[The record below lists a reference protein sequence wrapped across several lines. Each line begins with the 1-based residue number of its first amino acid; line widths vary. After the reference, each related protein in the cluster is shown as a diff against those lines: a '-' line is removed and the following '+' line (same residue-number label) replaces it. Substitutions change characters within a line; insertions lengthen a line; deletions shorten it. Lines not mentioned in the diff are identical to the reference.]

1 MTTPIMKAL
10 DIAQQPPY
18 ILGWQELDIFIR
30 DITAIYEQQTH
41 NDREAYLIDDC
52 VSLILRHR
60 MAKVD
65 GENMTN
71 NSPVRLYPNR
81 SEKDLKNIQGC
92 IEEIAR
98 LLLRVTDSLN
108 TRLPE
113 SFIEQ
118 CRNSTE
124 ESASRFYEIIAEA
137 YITPAWK
144 AQNKATSGTKGKGMG
159 SNATTD
165 TQTPPAEQ
173 EQPRKTRKTKEFI
186 EFVKNQDEAGLI
198 IAAIDEEIDEMT
210 VTKDKAKVIVA
221 CTDIW
226 INKPTSTSVK
236 KEFNITESEFSQF
249 KDCITFHYE
258 PTNSRAPQ
266 KGYPFPKD
274 ELEKIQ
280 EEIREKIKKIQAE
293 KG

>member
-1 MTTPIMKAL
+1 MTTPIMNAL

-18 ILGWQELDIFIR
+18 ILGLQELDKFSR
-30 DITAIYEQQTH
+30 AITALYEQKPKE
-41 NDREAYLIDDC
+41 DREALLADDC
-52 VSLILRHR
+52 LSLILRHR
-60 MAKVD
+60 MAA
-65 GENMTN
+65 GNPLFERN
-71 NSPVRLYPNR
+71 
-81 SEKDLKNIQGC
+81 EKIQGC
-92 IEEIAR
+92 IEDVAR
-98 LLLRVTDSLN
+98 LLLHVANGLN
-108 TRLPE
+108 TRL
-113 SFIEQ
+113 SDSIIEQ

-144 AQNKATSGTKGKGMG
+144 AQNKATSGTKG

-186 EFVKNQDEAGLI
+186 EFVKNKDEAGLI
-198 IAAIDEEIDEMT
+198 IAAINEEIDEMT

-258 PTNSRAPQ
+258 PTNSRAPH

-274 ELEKIQ
+274 ELEIIQ